1 MSDQMPAQTST
12 ATSNQAAD
20 KSSPLVVALAWLA
33 VGVPLLFG
41 VAQTV
46 TKAAALFR

>member
-1 MSDQMPAQTST
+1 MSTRDANRSTS
-12 ATSNQAAD
+12 
-20 KSSPLVVALAWLA
+20 KSSPLTLAIAWLA

-46 TKAAALFR
+46 TKAAALFH